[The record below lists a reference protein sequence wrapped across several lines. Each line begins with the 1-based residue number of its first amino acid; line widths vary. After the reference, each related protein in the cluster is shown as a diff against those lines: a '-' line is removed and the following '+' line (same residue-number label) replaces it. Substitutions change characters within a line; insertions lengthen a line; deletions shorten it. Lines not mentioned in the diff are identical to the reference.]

1 MRWLPSV
8 FSIVTILWTAID
20 FTVFCG
26 IIAAKQLLYPS
37 YGQDDAQA
45 EPAPVP
51 MANYTISLRDYGIIA
66 AKQAII
72 PELWPMIP
80 YTQGLDLACI
90 PVPDP
95 ILKREE
101 QHHVNRKNPDL

>member
-1 MRWLPSV
+1 MLK
-8 FSIVTILWTAID
+8 IEQIH
-20 FTVFCG
+20 G

-66 AKQAII
+66 AKQ
-72 PELWPMIP
+72 LLCHS
-80 YTQGLDLACI
+80 YGQYS
-90 PVPDP
+90 
-95 ILKREE
+95 
-101 QHHVNRKNPDL
+101 

>member
-1 MRWLPSV
+1 MEIDVSLLFISCFSEYPV
-8 FSIVTILWTAID
+8 FSRITIQLKVLLSQQI
-20 FTVFCG
+20 CG

-66 AKQAII
+66 AKQLLYPSYGQDDAQAESA
-72 PELWPMIP
+72 PAP
-80 YTQGLDLACI
+80 T
-90 PVPDP
+90 PV
-95 ILKREE
+95 ISERL
-101 QHHVNRKNPDL
+101 QS

>member
-1 MRWLPSV
+1 MLLSQQ
-8 FSIVTILWTAID
+8 I
-20 FTVFCG
+20 CG